1 MKNEMKVILCLMGL
15 LLSLELGARIF
26 ETKLSKDVEHLR
38 ELPAQAKTLREAPPN
53 AFKVLILGNSL
64 ARCGIDLDLLQ
75 KGLEEKYQ
83 KPVVIAKMHPDASR
97 IEAWAYG
104 YRRYFE
110 DTESNADL
118 ILTTTGALHLSDHLQ
133 NITGM
138 GAFYVGSSDFLGF
151 CRDRLSGIEDIAR
164 FCGAR
169 ASALW
174 AHRDR
179 VEPLFFYNAVPSYAE
194 TAQEINRSISQ
205 EQQSRAARQPKVTC
219 EVFQDFAKRLK
230 STNTQFVIASVPMP
244 ESYTLPEEILK
255 AIQNSGASFIDL
267 GATLKLPKE
276 RFPDGYHLDAA
287 GAVIFTRKVL
297 AQWPANMTD

>member
-38 ELPAQAKTLREAPPN
+38 ELPAQAKTLKEAPSN

-64 ARCGIDLDLLQ
+64 ARCGINLEVLQ
-75 KGLEEKYQ
+75 KGLEEKYH
-83 KPVVIAKMHPDASR
+83 KPIVIAKMHPDASR

-110 DTESNADL
+110 DTGSNADL
-118 ILTTTGALHLSDHLQ
+118 ILTTTGSLHLSDNLQ

-138 GAFYVGSSDFLGF
+138 GAFYVSNTDFWGF
-151 CRDRLSGIEDIAR
+151 CRDRLSGVEDISR

-169 ASALW
+169 ASTLW

-179 VEPLFFYNAVPSYAE
+179 VEPLFFYKAVPSYAE
-194 TAQEINRSISQ
+194 TAQEINRSISV
-205 EQQSRAARQPKVTC
+205 EQQRRAARQPKVTC
-219 EVFQDFAKRLK
+219 EVFQEFAKKLK

-244 ESYTLPEEILK
+244 ESYVMPEEILK
-255 AIQNSGASFIDL
+255 AIRSSGASLIDL
-267 GATLKLPKE
+267 GTTLKFPKE
-276 RFPDGYHLDAA
+276 RFPDGYHLDAE
-287 GAVIFTRKVL
+287 GAVMFTREVL
-297 AQWPANMTD
+297 ARWPATKTD